1 MQAFYPL
8 ITAAALLGAPLAHA
22 ADLTVDVT
30 GLQDA
35 RGQVL
40 VALYDRADSFLKQ
53 PLQATMVEAREGSV
67 QVVLRNL
74 PAGDYALSAFQDRN
88 GNQTLDR
95 NPVGMPIEPYGFS
108 NDAVGDFGA
117 PSFAQSQLH
126 VGEAGSH
133 TTIHLR

>member
-1 MQAFYPL
+1 MKPL
-8 ITAAALLGAPLAHA
+8 FTLIAAALLAAPLAQA
-22 ADLTVDVT
+22 ADLTVEVT

-40 VALYDRADSFLKQ
+40 VALYDRADTFLKQ
-53 PLQATMVEAREGSV
+53 PLQATMVAASEGTV

-74 PAGDYALSAFQDRN
+74 PAGDYALSAFQDQN
-88 GNQTLDR
+88 GNLALDR

-108 NDAVGDFGA
+108 NDAVGSFGA

-126 VGEAGSH
+126 VGQADAR